1 LDLFVKIREAD
12 IEATKE
18 TCKKCRPDC
27 RHYWES
33 AMPYWGLRNA
43 CIRETDL
50 GEAILQRDQVQESE
64 RRIYRTNKFKFKLV
78 CYAKVSRHPW
88 YIWTYQGAPGD
99 VMTRESLETHLIVKG
114 FATKE
119 EAEKACKSLSSAW
132 NTMNQKTGRD
142 RSSGP
147 HYGYWHLYV
156 AQEGQPAYKVVV
168 EDPDAVTF
176 EPHVYF
182 DKETAEQD
190 AQAWKE
196 GKKTS
201 KVTFTEIERPPMWEY
216 HMLTQNAIQESVTLS
231 ELSSDTKA
239 QFEKLIS
246 L

>member
-1 LDLFVKIREAD
+1 MHASEKPTSVKLFCREIKSKRAREGS
-12 IEATKE
+12 IEQTNSSSSWFAMLKSHAIHGTFGLTKE
-18 TCKKCRPDC
+18 
-27 RHYWES
+27 
-33 AMPYWGLRNA
+33 L
-43 CIRETDL
+43 L
-50 GEAILQRDQVQESE
+50 
-64 RRIYRTNKFKFKLV
+64 
-78 CYAKVSRHPW
+78 
-88 YIWTYQGAPGD
+88 GD
-99 VMTRESLETHLIVKG
+99 VMTRESLEAHLVVKG
-114 FATKE
+114 FETKE

-142 RSSGP
+142 RSSGL

-156 AQEGQPAYKVVV
+156 AREGQPAYKVVV

-176 EPHVYF
+176 EPHMYF

-196 GKKTS
+196 RKKTS

-216 HMLTQNAIQESVTLS
+216 HMLTQNAIQESATLS